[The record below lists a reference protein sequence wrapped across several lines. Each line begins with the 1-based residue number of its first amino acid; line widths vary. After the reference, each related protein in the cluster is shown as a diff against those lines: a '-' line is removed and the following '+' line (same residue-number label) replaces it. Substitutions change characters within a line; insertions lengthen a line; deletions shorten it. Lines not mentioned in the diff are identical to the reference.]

1 MYLGLKT
8 GWNFG
13 ASFFGSIFGYAI
25 IKSLCKILP
34 DAIGGGHFGPKE
46 NVVLSTVS
54 CVLKS
59 WEIADVL

>member
-46 NVVLSTVS
+46 NVVLSSFS
-54 CVLKS
+54 CCPES
-59 WEIADVL
+59 REDADVL

>member
-25 IKSLCKILP
+25 IKSLCKFLP
-34 DAIGGGHFGPKE
+34 DAFGGGHFGPKE
-46 NVVLSTVS
+46 NVVLSLSTCAIYS
-54 CVLKS
+54 LTEC
-59 WEIADVL
+59 